1 MQGFLCPRAYRPHFA
16 QGACRGAAHPG
27 QEIRLLRRSERP
39 ITPRYDEALHARALV
54 TSARGLEAQIAALR
68 IGFDSERDELER
80 AISRG
85 RLHRDVIAED
95 ALTMG
100 RAREADA
107 KPPQEGDAAK
117 SGKGERR

>member
-1 MQGFLCPRAYRPHFA
+1 MVTNL
-16 QGACRGAAHPG
+16 G
-27 QEIRLLRRSERP
+27 QEAREKADALERSQEVECKQRDLERKK
-39 ITPRYDEALHARALV
+39 ALV
-54 TSARGLEAQIAALR
+54 EAQIAALR